1 MIFNIDNLISGL
13 SKININDKKTTV
25 YNFIQGKIGNC
36 GMISSMSLLAKDKD
50 LYNKVVPT
58 GQNFD
63 INDSSKV
70 VFNLYKLG
78 TLYEVEV
85 DKTLPTKDNRL
96 ISCRSYNDN
105 LVGPL
110 LEKALVKLHFD
121 GNYELSDNVRAP
133 FIMSSLTNNFFEEF
147 IYLQTKIIMISTN
160 LSVTV

>member
-1 MIFNIDNLISGL
+1 MDKLTSDL
-13 SKININDKKTTV
+13 SKINVNDEKISV
-25 YNFIQGKIGNC
+25 YNFIQGRIGNC
-36 GMISSMSLLAKDKD
+36 GMVSSISLLANNKD

-78 TLYEVEV
+78 SLYEVEV

-110 LEKALVKLHFD
+110 LEKALVKLHFN
-121 GNYELSDNVRAP
+121 GNYESAKSVCASFVL
-133 FIMSSLTNNFFEEF
+133 SSLTNNFFEEF
-147 IYLQTKIIMISTN
+147 YFLEHEN
-160 LSVTV
+160 F